1 MSFLW
6 LLLQILPLLLIV
18 AALFFWLGLRQ
29 PRAGLADSL
38 AAKQEALD
46 REQTKADSLSRQL
59 SMAEDQINQLTADY
73 EKLQRGAIPR
83 RLLSDAENEILK
95 LQRQLAS
102 LGAPTISQNLPEPE
116 PEPVPEPKPE
126 PEPEPK
132 PEPESE
138 PKPEPESEPTTPQP
152 TEAPTE
158 ELSLAE
164 ILASLPASP
173 TIPSSDEPP
182 AATESSTPEA
192 ADPPASLELTQP
204 LFVESNGPPKPPPV
218 QKRRRK

>member
-116 PEPVPEPKPE
+116 PEP
-126 PEPEPK
+126 K

-138 PKPEPESEPTTPQP
+138 PKPESESEPTTPQP

>member
-116 PEPVPEPKPE
+116 PEP
-126 PEPEPK
+126 
-132 PEPESE
+132 
-138 PKPEPESEPTTPQP
+138 KPEPESEPTTPQP

>member
-116 PEPVPEPKPE
+116 PEPKPE
-126 PEPEPK
+126 
-132 PEPESE
+132 S
-138 PKPEPESEPTTPQP
+138 ESEPTTPQP
-152 TEAPTE
+152 TEAQTE

>member
-29 PRAGLADSL
+29 PRADLADSL
-38 AAKQEALD
+38 ATKQEALD

-95 LQRQLAS
+95 LQRQLAD
-102 LGAPTISQNLPEPE
+102 LGSPTFSQNPPEPE
-116 PEPVPEPKPE
+116 PEPTK
-126 PEPEPK
+126 
-132 PEPESE
+132 SL
-138 PKPEPESEPTTPQP
+138 P
-152 TEAPTE
+152 TEAQTE

-164 ILASLPASP
+164 ILASLPPSP
-173 TIPSSDEPP
+173 LIPSSD
-182 AATESSTPEA
+182 
-192 ADPPASLELTQP
+192 ASLSPVESPPPDAAAPSPSLEPTQP
-204 LFVESNGPPKPPPV
+204 LFVESTGPPKPPPV
-218 QKRRRK
+218 QKKRRRK